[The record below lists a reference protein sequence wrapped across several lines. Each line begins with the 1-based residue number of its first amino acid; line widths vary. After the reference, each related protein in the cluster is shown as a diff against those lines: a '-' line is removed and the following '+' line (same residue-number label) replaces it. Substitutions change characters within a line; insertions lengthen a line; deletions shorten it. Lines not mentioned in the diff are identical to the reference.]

1 MNDPLKK
8 RKRKLTFTGE
18 FPFSYRYL
26 KESKHEKSSKMHQT
40 EMIENG
46 WCRKK
51 KSHQLRVN
59 ENGLIVHRPR
69 QGSLSAFTLI
79 SLSKNYESIYQSR
92 GLGGASWGE
101 ITFSPHISVSLG
113 RFRRFLYHATYIGF
127 SRKPLELFMLIIFK
141 NS

>member
-1 MNDPLKK
+1 MDQGSTDGPIMEGLMKK
-8 RKRKLTFTGE
+8 RKRKLTFSDS

-26 KESKHEKSSKMHQT
+26 KESRHQKSSKIREK

-69 QGSLSAFTLI
+69 KGSIDL
-79 SLSKNYESIYQSR
+79 
-92 GLGGASWGE
+92 
-101 ITFSPHISVSLG
+101 
-113 RFRRFLYHATYIGF
+113 
-127 SRKPLELFMLIIFK
+127 
-141 NS
+141 